1 MPVKTKNI
9 LSLNSQEVID
19 FLMQSEQYHSFELP
33 EYFVFDE
40 ILDYV
45 RKTIGDKPYHE
56 CIQDGVTLDS
66 ILDVNIDILLNKDGR
81 YAVRP
86 LILCNPFLYY
96 FFVRELCG
104 GGNWEKIVDNFKKC
118 TVPHISSCAIPVVA
132 DKKEKFHKS
141 TTILNWWNTVEQ
153 RSIELSLEYR
163 YMFVSDITNC
173 YGTINPQA
181 LDWALSRK
189 NTSIPTDD
197 NHNIA
202 LNLMQYLRDFQQGK
216 NVGVPQGST
225 LFDLTGE
232 IILSYSDLLLS
243 ESLEREGISDGYE
256 IIRYRDDY
264 RLFCN
269 DRDMLEKI
277 SYILQQV
284 LESLNFRLNSQK
296 TFISDSIIIDSIK
309 QDKLAYIYNTPIFNK
324 KGCDFDGIQKH
335 LLYILMF
342 ARKYPNSGQ
351 VRTMLNDIDERIVEK
366 LKPVKRK
373 VLTVSLEKDGK
384 EENMEVESPGKL
396 CENIKAMSAICT
408 QIALE
413 NVSVAHYALRVIS
426 RMTDS
431 IKDIDY
437 RNEIIDKVC
446 RKLINQPNST
456 YNKLWLQNMTYLQD
470 VQNNASPYDIRLC
483 KVVMGEKVQ
492 LWNNS
497 WLKDDLIRNFP
508 QDSVVN
514 KEVLAKV
521 TPIITFRETRAYNE
535 AIEMDFGIPNDAFG
549 EY

>member
-1 MPVKTKNI
+1 MKAKNI
-9 LSLNSQEVID
+9 LSLNSNEVID
-19 FLMQSEQYHSFELP
+19 YFMKSEQYHSFELP

-40 ILDYV
+40 ILEYV
-45 RKTIGDKPYHE
+45 RKTVGEKPYHE
-56 CIQDGVTLDS
+56 CVVDGLTP
-66 ILDVNIDILLNKDGR
+66 DVLPPDINIDILLNKDGR

-86 LILCNPFLYY
+86 LILCNPYLYY
-96 FFVRELCG
+96 FYVRELCG
-104 GGNWEKIVDNFKKC
+104 GDNWKRIVDNFEKC
-118 TVPHISSCAIPVVA
+118 TVPHIKSCAIPVVVEN
-132 DKKEKFHKS
+132 KEKFHRS
-141 TTILNWWNTVEQ
+141 TTILNWWNTMEQ
-153 RSIELSLEYR
+153 RAIELSLEYR

-189 NTSIPTDD
+189 NTSIPTEE
-197 NHNIA
+197 NHDIA
-202 LNLMQYLRDFQQGK
+202 TNLMLYLREFQQGR
-216 NVGVPQGST
+216 NVGIPQGST
-225 LFDLTGE
+225 LFDLTSE
-232 IILSYSDLLLS
+232 IILGYSDLLLS
-243 ESLEREGISDGYE
+243 ESLKREGIQDGYE
-256 IIRYRDDY
+256 ILRYRDDY

-269 DRDMLEKI
+269 DKDMLEKI

-296 TFISDSIIIDSIK
+296 TFISDSIISDSIK
-309 QDKLAYIYNTPIFNK
+309 PDKLAYIYNTPIFNK

-342 ARKYPNSGQ
+342 ARKYRNSGQ
-351 VRTMLNDIDERIVEK
+351 VRIMLNDIDERIKEK
-366 LKPVKRK
+366 LKPQKRS
-373 VLTVSLEKDGK
+373 VLTLTSLAEDGK
-384 EENMEVESPGKL
+384 LEEKEREHPGRL

-431 IKDIDY
+431 IKDPGY

-446 RKLINQPNST
+446 KKLINQPNST
-456 YNKLWLQNMTYLQD
+456 YNKLWLQNMTYRQD

-497 WLKDDLIRNFP
+497 WLKEDFIKELP

-514 KEVLAKV
+514 KDVLAKV
-521 TPIITFRETRAYNE
+521 TPIITFRETRAYVE
-535 AIEMDFGIPNDAFG
+535 VAEDDFEIPNNVID

>member
-56 CIQDGVTLDS
+56 CIQDGVILDS